1 MRRSFYTQEVGMADD
16 FSFEITQSL
25 GIIAEGKGGW
35 NLELNLVSWGGRPAK
50 YDIRSWSP
58 DHQKMGKGVTLT
70 KEELESLK
78 KLLGGV
84 EI

>member
-1 MRRSFYTQEVGMADD
+1 MADD
-16 FSFEITQSL
+16 FSFEITQNL
-25 GIIAEGKGGW
+25 GTIAEGKGGW

-70 KEELESLK
+70 KEELEALK
-78 KLLGGV
+78 GLLSNLQLQ
-84 EI
+84 

>member
-1 MRRSFYTQEVGMADD
+1 MADD

-25 GIIAEGKGGW
+25 GTIAEGKGGW

-70 KEELESLK
+70 KEELLSLK
-78 KLLGGV
+78 ELLNKV
-84 EI
+84 EL

>member
-1 MRRSFYTQEVGMADD
+1 MADD
-16 FSFEITQSL
+16 FSFEITRSI
-25 GIIAEGKGGW
+25 GTIAEGKGGW

-58 DHQKMGKGVTLT
+58 DHQKMGKGITLT

-78 KLLGGV
+78 KLLG
-84 EI
+84 ECEL